1 LRAGDHSVLPG
12 LAAAAWWWGST
23 DVESVIVELLSTLSS

>member
-1 LRAGDHSVLPG
+1 LWAGDHSVLSG
-12 LAAAAWWWGST
+12 LAAAWWWGPT